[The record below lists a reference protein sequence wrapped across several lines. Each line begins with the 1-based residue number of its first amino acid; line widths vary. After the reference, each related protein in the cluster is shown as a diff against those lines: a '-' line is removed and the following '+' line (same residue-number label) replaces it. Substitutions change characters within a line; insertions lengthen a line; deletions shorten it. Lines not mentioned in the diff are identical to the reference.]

1 MSSNMCMFFPRSII
15 IMIFLC
21 SIVSGTSEIT
31 TGLQD
36 VTVTIDDQAKFSCV
50 VKGKG
55 ESKVNQS

>member
-1 MSSNMCMFFPRSII
+1 
-15 IMIFLC
+15 MICLC
-21 SIVSGTSEIT
+21 YIVSGTSEIT

-36 VTVTIDDQAKFSCV
+36 VTVTIDDQAKLSCV